1 MLSVKQLQAV
11 MAELQEA
18 AKLFKQHNRLLTN
31 SYCKLCRYIAERSV
45 EPFESH
51 RTCMNGLF
59 KQLDELFDS
68 VIDILVELQRDEL
81 MTPLLDYFKDEEA
94 EYMHYL
100 RVLDSAV
107 VNLGRSVQPVWE
119 PFQGSIEPN
128 PIASLPEQF
137 TVSESKVT
145 YVLQKEQ
152 SCMDSVHISSSE
164 VVPDS
169 PASPSHPEICSNP
182 HGCKYHH
189 QQTINTSPVITELC
203 IDNLPADEIV
213 RLVLV
218 YDIHSND
225 YETLSKLQPCSS
237 NIHPLNT
244 VPIMCLNYNANDPP
258 NIDTVNYSGMLVCQN
273 FSGR

>member
-1 MLSVKQLQAV
+1 
-11 MAELQEA
+11 
-18 AKLFKQHNRLLTN
+18 
-31 SYCKLCRYIAERSV
+31 
-45 EPFESH
+45 
-51 RTCMNGLF
+51 MNGLF

-94 EYMHYL
+94 DYMHYL

-119 PFQGSIEPN
+119 PFQVSIKPN

-169 PASPSHPEICSNP
+169 PASPSHPEICSKP

-189 QQTINTSPVITELC
+189 LTLTLTLIIVYFDNSTTKSNNQCSTFRINTNSFNVELHGDHIKTYIHVDIT
-203 IDNLPADEIV
+203 
-213 RLVLV
+213 
-218 YDIHSND
+218 
-225 YETLSKLQPCSS
+225 
-237 NIHPLNT
+237 
-244 VPIMCLNYNANDPP
+244 
-258 NIDTVNYSGMLVCQN
+258 
-273 FSGR
+273 